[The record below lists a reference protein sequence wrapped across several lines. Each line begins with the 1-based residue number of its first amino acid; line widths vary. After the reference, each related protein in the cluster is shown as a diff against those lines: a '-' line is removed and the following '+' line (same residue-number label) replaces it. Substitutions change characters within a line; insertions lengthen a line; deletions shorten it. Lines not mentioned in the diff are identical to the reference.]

1 MVPSTDA
8 PMVLKE
14 IDLAAMVK
22 VYDAAL
28 DILRIGF
35 DKEAITYMVT
45 MLQHRYS
52 MGYYDNPTLRRA
64 LLD

>member
-1 MVPSTDA
+1 
-8 PMVLKE
+8 
-14 IDLAAMVK
+14 MVK

-52 MGYYDNPTLRRA
+52 MGYYDNPTLEGGCST
-64 LLD
+64 D